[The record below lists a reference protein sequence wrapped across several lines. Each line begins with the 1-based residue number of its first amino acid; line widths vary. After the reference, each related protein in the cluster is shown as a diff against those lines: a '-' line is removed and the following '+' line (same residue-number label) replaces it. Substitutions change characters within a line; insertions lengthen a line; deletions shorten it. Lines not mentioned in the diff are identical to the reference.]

1 MARLSNVFGLLLVLL
16 GGLWVVPTA
25 QAAPLCRTVN
35 NQQVCVL
42 KITRSAKYYWEY
54 RAVVNVDD
62 VRRPMGRYDCRTRNY
77 VGQNGKRIEED
88 VGAQVICSFFK
99 QRTQPSP

>member
-1 MARLSNVFGLLLVLL
+1 MARFLNVFGLLLVLSAS
-16 GGLWVVPTA
+16 WWFIPTA

-54 RAVVNVDD
+54 RAVVEVDNF
-62 VRRPMGRYDCRTRNY
+62 RRPMGRYDCRTKDY
-77 VGQNGKRIEED
+77 VNKNGQRTAED

-99 QRTQPSP
+99 QRTQPAP